1 MRQRTRLIINVLSNY
16 GAFAVYGAVNFFLAG
31 YFARVFGKDLFG
43 IAMLVMSFTIITEF
57 LGRGICQALTK
68 HIAADTGK
76 RDIARFHGLVNTS
89 LVWLLACSVVGA
101 AVCVALS
108 AHIHKISNMPS
119 ELVGQARIAMLLMA
133 LKVLVCF
140 PLNTFQSILWSYQR
154 YDLTNIARTIA
165 IVLRAVLVVV
175 WFEFV
180 SAGLPQL
187 ICITIFTTLLEQM
200 AWIYC
205 SYKITKELK
214 FRLRYVSMKMF
225 RLLFSFGG
233 FIFVIVLSNLLGYE
247 AIKWMVNLE
256 MPVREVGA
264 YCLIAT
270 LAMFAGTM
278 VRSIANVLMP
288 TASSLHA
295 NNMHDKKILL
305 AGLSTKYAMVVA
317 GVFCL
322 VPLFLLEPLLTL
334 WVGKT
339 YSSDYLSR
347 VAFAGMIL
355 LTGQYIMDSSAC
367 CTQMLTGMGKVAFLS
382 IVNLC
387 WAIIGVACVWA
398 YLHWFNSSII
408 GVSFIITVARIIG
421 SFVKLA
427 YGIKVIGIGVKEF
440 FINSLVKP
448 TIVCLAVCSAGYGL
462 VKVIN
467 VYKIPEFL
475 IAVMMLGI
483 VYVIGTWLVTFSVEE
498 KKEIISR
505 LANIR
510 KILLGKC
517 NENFVANT

>member
-31 YFARVFGKDLFG
+31 YLARVFGKDLFG

-68 HIAADTGK
+68 HIAADTENK
-76 RDIARFHGLVNTS
+76 DIARFHGLVNTS
-89 LVWLLACSVVGA
+89 FIWLLACSVIGA
-101 AVCVALS
+101 AICVVLS
-108 AHIHKISNMPS
+108 AFIHKISNMPS
-119 ELVGQARIAMLLMA
+119 ELVGQARVAMLFIG
-133 LKVLVCF
+133 LKILVCF

-154 YDLTNIARTIA
+154 YDLTNLARTIA
-165 IVLRAVLVVV
+165 TVLRAALVVV
-175 WFEFV
+175 LFEFV

-187 ICITIFTTLLEQM
+187 ICITIFTKLIEQII
-200 AWIYC
+200 WIYS
-205 SYKITKELK
+205 SYKITEELK
-214 FRLRYVSMKMF
+214 FHLRYVSMKMF

-264 YCLIAT
+264 YSLISA

-295 NNMHDKKILL
+295 KNMHDKKILL
-305 AGLSTKYAMVVA
+305 TGLSTKYAMVVA
-317 GVFCL
+317 GMFCL
-322 VPLFLLEPLLTL
+322 VPLFLLEPFMTL

-339 YSSDYLSR
+339 YSSDYLSK
-347 VAFAGMIL
+347 VALAGMIL

-367 CTQMLTGMGKVAFLS
+367 STQMATGMGKVACLS
-382 IVNLC
+382 MANLC
-387 WAIIGVACVWA
+387 WAVIGLTCVWV

-408 GVSFIITVARIIG
+408 GVSLIITTARITG
-421 SFVKLA
+421 ALVKLI
-427 YGIKVIGIGVKEF
+427 YGIKVIGIAAKGF
-440 FINSLVKP
+440 FINSLIKP

-462 VKVIN
+462 AKVIN
-467 VYKIPEFL
+467 VYKIPKFIL
-475 IAVMMLGI
+475 VVMILGI
-483 VYVIGTWLVTFSVEE
+483 LYITSTWFVTFATEE
-498 KKEIISR
+498 RKGIISK
-505 LANIR
+505 LADIKKNLR
-510 KILLGKC
+510 GKC
-517 NENFVANT
+517 DENFAVNT